1 MQKAAQPLPAVG
13 LRAALAERFEDYR
26 IPIPM
31 VVMVL
36 FAAIAPFFTQDE
48 YLLRLLTSVL
58 LFGAEAMVFDFT
70 AGYINA
76 VNFGFAAFV
85 GCGAYTAAVLR
96 MRLGIDPWTAMLIGA
111 AAAGLVGFLT
121 GILTLRHRGIYV
133 SLMAWFVGLA
143 MMAIVTAMVE
153 VTRGAWGMNVPP
165 LVEGATAR
173 QQLYVMLGLLVFIYL
188 VLHTIVRSNVGL
200 AFRGIG
206 QNYEAARASGI
217 NPVKYKVLNFTVSCA
232 LAGLIGGFYG
242 PYVGILTPAV
252 MGTSYTIEILTLCY
266 VGGRAT
272 LWGGL
277 LASFIFIPV
286 FDYLKRLMELRL
298 IIYGVALIS
307 VMIFYPAGL
316 AGLLNKFTAWLRTKI
331 KGARKA

>member
-1 MQKAAQPLPAVG
+1 MQKTQRLPLGG
-13 LRAALAERFEDYR
+13 LRATLAERFEDYR

-31 VVMVL
+31 LILVAL
-36 FAAIAPFFTQDE
+36 AAIVPLFVKDE
-48 YLLRLLTSVL
+48 YILRLLTSVL

-76 VNFGFAAFV
+76 VNFGFAAFL
-85 GCGAYTAAVLR
+85 GIGAYMAAVLR
-96 MRLGIDPWTAMLIGA
+96 TRLGIDPWTAMVAGA
-111 AAAGLVGFLT
+111 AAAAVVGFIT
-121 GILTLRHRGIYV
+121 GILTLRQRGIYV
-133 SLMAWFVGLA
+133 SLMAWFVGLG
-143 MMAIVTAMVE
+143 MMAVVTALVD

-165 LVEGATAR
+165 LYPDITAR
-173 QQLYVMLGLLVFIYL
+173 AQVYIMLGLLVFIYL
-188 VLHTIVRSNVGL
+188 VLHTVVRSNVGL

-206 QNYEAARASGI
+206 QNFDAARASGI
-217 NPVKYKVLNFTVSCA
+217 NPTKYKVLNFTLSCA
-232 LAGLIGGFYG
+232 LAGLLGGFYG
-242 PYVGILTPAV
+242 PYVGILTPSV

-286 FDYLKRLMELRL
+286 FDYLKKLMELRL

-307 VMIFYPAGL
+307 VMIFYPAGM
-316 AGLLNKFTAWLRTKI
+316 AGLIDKLSSWLRTKI
-331 KGARKA
+331 KGAPKA